1 MFVKMAPLS
10 SAEKC
15 QHYREKNQEPYP
27 QKGILRMKNIISLLR
42 AKNLVAN
49 EARLKIQPD
58 KKRLYRERKREK
70 SGNVA
75 AARVCLKY
83 FVNDCLWKQYLAFNS
98 PQNPS
103 NLICLTIFVT
113 LSPLTQC

>member
-1 MFVKMAPLS
+1 
-10 SAEKC
+10 
-15 QHYREKNQEPYP
+15 
-27 QKGILRMKNIISLLR
+27 MKNIISLLR

-49 EARLKIQPD
+49 EARLKTPPD

-75 AARVCLKY
+75 AAGVCLKY

-98 PQNPS
+98 PQTPS

-113 LSPLTQC
+113 LRPLTQF